1 MLTYKYSLLHEVTC
15 YCPAVFHIF
24 ILMFQYA
31 VSGQLSPG
39 SFFSIRNTA

>member
-1 MLTYKYSLLHEVTC
+1 MLTLHEVTC